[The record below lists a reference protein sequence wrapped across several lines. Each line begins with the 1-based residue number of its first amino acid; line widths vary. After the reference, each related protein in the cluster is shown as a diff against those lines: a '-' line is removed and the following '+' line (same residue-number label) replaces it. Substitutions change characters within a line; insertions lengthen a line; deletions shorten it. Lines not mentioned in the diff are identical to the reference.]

1 MIIEYSIEDLRD
13 YYNDNND
20 NNDII
25 DKYDELETVLSNK
38 IDEDIDNSE
47 IIHFFPV
54 LLSSTLMLIGA
65 TYFFI

>member
-20 NNDII
+20 IN